1 VTKPVGTV
9 LPASEYDSNLPSA
22 HTCTPAAAVAWQR
35 GASLQCHSLL
45 KFSATARQRDVRVL
59 AWQRQ
64 EERCGLGAQPGA
76 AVAIVR
82 LSGPEAV
89 AVAQRVFRPSGR
101 ARGAA
106 SERWQPETHRVYHGR
121 LVDAAGAVLDEARRS
136 PDARG
141 RSAPLAYVRMRV
153 VPLLA
158 LLCLPSLLASMLGLP
173 TKPEVSMPA
182 GKRGSS

>member
-1 VTKPVGTV
+1 VPQPAPLQCTPLVRGTAGAR
-9 LPASEYDSNLPSA
+9 LPA
-22 HTCTPAAAVAWQR
+22 TR
-35 GASLQCHSLL
+35 
-45 KFSATARQRDVRVL
+45 
-59 AWQRQ
+59 
-64 EERCGLGAQPGA
+64 ERWGLGAQPGA

-101 ARGAA
+101 ARGVS

-121 LVDAAGAVLDEARRS
+121 LVDAAGTVLDEARRC

-141 RSAPLAYVRMRV
+141 RSAPLACVRLPL

-158 LLCLPSLLASMLGLP
+158 VLFLPSLLAAMLDFPQNQRCQRPQAGGAA
-173 TKPEVSMPA
+173 PA
-182 GKRGSS
+182 QGM